1 MHQGRLTAIVVRSG
15 LVLPPRRDVF
25 DEGDDPEHE
34 QDHHHDP
41 DQPHPQPIPSM
52 PFIIGH
58 LFDVGPIPAV
68 TIAAAA
74 GRVSPLQGHTERSA
88 PRTRER

>member
-52 PFIIGH
+52 PFIMARVCRIGSWP
-58 LFDVGPIPAV
+58 FVG
-68 TIAAAA
+68 
-74 GRVSPLQGHTERSA
+74 
-88 PRTRER
+88 